1 MRIVKKQIVEDK
13 ENYWDITIPKN
24 HNFVLDNGCVVHN
37 CGCGVGFS
45 VERQFIANLPVIN
58 EDFYPVETVIQVHD
72 SRIGWSTAFRQLIA
86 LLYAGQIPHWD
97 LTKLRPKGSR
107 LKTFGG
113 RASGPEPL
121 NQLFKF
127 CVEIFKRA
135 AGRKLNSIEC
145 HDIVCKIADIVIV
158 GGVRR
163 SALISLSNLSDD
175 RMRTAKTGQWWV
187 GSPQRALAN
196 NSSAY
201 TEKPEIEI
209 FLKEWLTLIESK
221 SGERGIFNRVSATKK
236 AASTGRRKTE
246 GIAFGTN
253 PCLTGDTLV
262 AVADGRGHV
271 TLEQLAQE
279 GNDVPV
285 YCFNEAGKIVI
296 SNMINPGITGY
307 NLDVYE
313 VTVDGGHTFKATS
326 NHKMLVNGKGYVE
339 IGDLKE
345 GDSLRIITKY
355 QSLNGSNP
363 YWVFCNNSEES
374 SEHRLIGEH
383 FHGTGKIIHH
393 KNHDSLDN
401 RPENL
406 KPMSLTDHNYE
417 HEFYK
422 SAGEDNGR
430 YIDVSNDSLREYAKT
445 LCLQLGKP
453 FSASEWAA
461 YAKENGLPQSFS
473 NFRRR
478 ELGDLRFLARW
489 AAIQVG
495 VIDDDKQNL
504 DPRTIKKLNTLLQQ
518 GHDVEIIDD
527 KFVFH
532 KTCSQCGER
541 FDTHSVNVMYCSVSC
556 SNRNRPYQS
565 LKSVGE
571 NHKVI
576 SIRLIGK
583 ETVYNGT
590 VEKYHNFF
598 IGGWEEP
605 KRKGDGNRFVYLNTR
620 NCGEIYLRSCGFCNL
635 SEVVIRPEDDLE
647 TLTEKVR
654 LASIIGTFQ
663 STLTDF
669 RYIRNIWK
677 KNAEEERLL
686 GVSLT
691 GIMDHPILSQ
701 VTKDAEMWLTL
712 LRATAINTNKEWA
725 EKLGIEQ
732 SAAVTCVKPSGCQS
746 LDNKIKTSDGDKSV
760 REIFEMVGWTE
771 EMMEGMERVWLDA
784 DLSSLP
790 QVLDE
795 NNRLQDITG
804 LFVNGLEPVYEIE
817 FEDGNTYQFTGN
829 HKLKTDKGWKRVDEL
844 TEEAEV
850 LDYE

>member
-1 MRIVKKQIVEDK
+1 MRCLMTAGPALERDNVAGFNCTYVAIDHPRAFDE
-13 ENYWDITIPKN
+13 
-24 HNFVLDNGCVVHN
+24 VLYLLM

-58 EDFYPVETVIQVHD
+58 EDFYQVETIIQVHD

-97 LTKLRPKGSR
+97 LSKLRPKGAR

-121 NQLFKF
+121 NHLFKF

-135 AGRKLNSIEC
+135 AGRRLSSIEC

-175 RMRTAKTGQWWV
+175 RMRNAKTGQWWV
-187 GSPQRALAN
+187 SNPQRALAN

-246 GIAFGTN
+246 GIALGTN
-253 PCLTGDTLV
+253 P
-262 AVADGRGHV
+262 
-271 TLEQLAQE
+271 
-279 GNDVPV
+279 
-285 YCFNEAGKIVI
+285 
-296 SNMINPGITGY
+296 
-307 NLDVYE
+307 
-313 VTVDGGHTFKATS
+313 
-326 NHKMLVNGKGYVE
+326 
-339 IGDLKE
+339 
-345 GDSLRIITKY
+345 
-355 QSLNGSNP
+355 
-363 YWVFCNNSEES
+363 
-374 SEHRLIGEH
+374 
-383 FHGTGKIIHH
+383 
-393 KNHDSLDN
+393 
-401 RPENL
+401 
-406 KPMSLTDHNYE
+406 
-417 HEFYK
+417 
-422 SAGEDNGR
+422 
-430 YIDVSNDSLREYAKT
+430 
-445 LCLQLGKP
+445 
-453 FSASEWAA
+453 
-461 YAKENGLPQSFS
+461 
-473 NFRRR
+473 
-478 ELGDLRFLARW
+478 
-489 AAIQVG
+489 
-495 VIDDDKQNL
+495 
-504 DPRTIKKLNTLLQQ
+504 
-518 GHDVEIIDD
+518 
-527 KFVFH
+527 
-532 KTCSQCGER
+532 
-541 FDTHSVNVMYCSVSC
+541 
-556 SNRNRPYQS
+556 
-565 LKSVGE
+565 
-571 NHKVI
+571 
-576 SIRLIGK
+576 
-583 ETVYNGT
+583 
-590 VEKYHNFF
+590 
-598 IGGWEEP
+598 
-605 KRKGDGNRFVYLNTR
+605 
-620 NCGEIYLRSCGFCNL
+620 CGEIYLRSCGFCNL

-647 TLTEKVR
+647 SLTEKVR

-669 RYIRNIWK
+669 RYIRNIWQ

-686 GVSLT
+686 GGSLC

-701 VTKDAEMWLTL
+701 VTEDAEMWLAL

-771 EMMEGMERVWLDA
+771 EMMEGMEREWLDV

-844 TEEAEV
+844 TEEDEV
-850 LDYE
+850 ISYK

>member
-58 EDFYPVETVIQVHD
+58 EDFYQTETIIQVHD

-97 LTKLRPKGSR
+97 LSKLRPKGAR

-135 AGRKLNSIEC
+135 AGRRLNSIEC

-175 RMRTAKTGQWWV
+175 RMRNAKTGQWWV

-246 GIAFGTN
+246 GIALGTN
-253 PCLTGDTLV
+253 P
-262 AVADGRGHV
+262 
-271 TLEQLAQE
+271 
-279 GNDVPV
+279 
-285 YCFNEAGKIVI
+285 
-296 SNMINPGITGY
+296 
-307 NLDVYE
+307 
-313 VTVDGGHTFKATS
+313 
-326 NHKMLVNGKGYVE
+326 
-339 IGDLKE
+339 
-345 GDSLRIITKY
+345 
-355 QSLNGSNP
+355 
-363 YWVFCNNSEES
+363 
-374 SEHRLIGEH
+374 
-383 FHGTGKIIHH
+383 
-393 KNHDSLDN
+393 
-401 RPENL
+401 
-406 KPMSLTDHNYE
+406 
-417 HEFYK
+417 
-422 SAGEDNGR
+422 
-430 YIDVSNDSLREYAKT
+430 
-445 LCLQLGKP
+445 
-453 FSASEWAA
+453 
-461 YAKENGLPQSFS
+461 
-473 NFRRR
+473 
-478 ELGDLRFLARW
+478 
-489 AAIQVG
+489 
-495 VIDDDKQNL
+495 
-504 DPRTIKKLNTLLQQ
+504 
-518 GHDVEIIDD
+518 
-527 KFVFH
+527 
-532 KTCSQCGER
+532 
-541 FDTHSVNVMYCSVSC
+541 
-556 SNRNRPYQS
+556 
-565 LKSVGE
+565 
-571 NHKVI
+571 
-576 SIRLIGK
+576 
-583 ETVYNGT
+583 
-590 VEKYHNFF
+590 
-598 IGGWEEP
+598 
-605 KRKGDGNRFVYLNTR
+605 
-620 NCGEIYLRSCGFCNL
+620 CGEIYLRSCGFCNL

-771 EMMEGMERVWLDA
+771 EMMEGMEREWLDM

-844 TEEAEV
+844 TEEDEV
-850 LDYE
+850 ISYK

>member
-1 MRIVKKQIVEDK
+1 MRCLMTAGPALERDNVAGFNCTYVAIDHPRAFDE
-13 ENYWDITIPKN
+13 
-24 HNFVLDNGCVVHN
+24 VLYLLM

-58 EDFYPVETVIQVHD
+58 EDFYQVETIIQVHD

-97 LTKLRPKGSR
+97 LSKLRPKGAR

-121 NQLFKF
+121 NHLFKF

-135 AGRKLNSIEC
+135 AGRRLSSIEC

-175 RMRTAKTGQWWV
+175 RMRNAKTGQWWV
-187 GSPQRALAN
+187 SNPQRALAN

-246 GIAFGTN
+246 GIALGTN
-253 PCLTGDTLV
+253 P
-262 AVADGRGHV
+262 
-271 TLEQLAQE
+271 
-279 GNDVPV
+279 
-285 YCFNEAGKIVI
+285 
-296 SNMINPGITGY
+296 
-307 NLDVYE
+307 
-313 VTVDGGHTFKATS
+313 
-326 NHKMLVNGKGYVE
+326 
-339 IGDLKE
+339 
-345 GDSLRIITKY
+345 
-355 QSLNGSNP
+355 
-363 YWVFCNNSEES
+363 
-374 SEHRLIGEH
+374 
-383 FHGTGKIIHH
+383 
-393 KNHDSLDN
+393 
-401 RPENL
+401 
-406 KPMSLTDHNYE
+406 
-417 HEFYK
+417 
-422 SAGEDNGR
+422 
-430 YIDVSNDSLREYAKT
+430 
-445 LCLQLGKP
+445 
-453 FSASEWAA
+453 
-461 YAKENGLPQSFS
+461 
-473 NFRRR
+473 
-478 ELGDLRFLARW
+478 
-489 AAIQVG
+489 
-495 VIDDDKQNL
+495 
-504 DPRTIKKLNTLLQQ
+504 
-518 GHDVEIIDD
+518 
-527 KFVFH
+527 
-532 KTCSQCGER
+532 
-541 FDTHSVNVMYCSVSC
+541 
-556 SNRNRPYQS
+556 
-565 LKSVGE
+565 
-571 NHKVI
+571 
-576 SIRLIGK
+576 
-583 ETVYNGT
+583 
-590 VEKYHNFF
+590 
-598 IGGWEEP
+598 
-605 KRKGDGNRFVYLNTR
+605 
-620 NCGEIYLRSCGFCNL
+620 CGEIYLRSCGFCNL

-647 TLTEKVR
+647 SLTEKVR

-701 VTKDAEMWLTL
+701 VTEDAEMWLAL

-771 EMMEGMERVWLDA
+771 EMMEGMEREWLDV

-844 TEEAEV
+844 TEEDEV
-850 LDYE
+850 ISYK